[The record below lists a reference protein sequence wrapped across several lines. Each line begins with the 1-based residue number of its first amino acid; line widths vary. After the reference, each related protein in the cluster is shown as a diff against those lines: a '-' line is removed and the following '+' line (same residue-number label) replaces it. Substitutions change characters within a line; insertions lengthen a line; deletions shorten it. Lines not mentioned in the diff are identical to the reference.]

1 MGIQGHA
8 SLIAMRMTREDPNYQ
23 HLKGIEEMVQR
34 GSELTRQLLG
44 FARAGRYDVRPS
56 DLNEIMS
63 KSARMFGRTKKEIV
77 IRERYEKNLW
87 PVEVD
92 RGQIEQVLLNLYVN
106 AWQAMP
112 GGGEL
117 YLQTQNVTLDQAYV
131 GALKVKPG
139 KYVKVSITDTGIGM
153 DKQTQKRIFEPFF
166 TTKEM
171 GRGTGLG
178 LASVYGIIKNHGGLI
193 DVLSEKGRGTTF
205 TIHLP
210 ASQKDTVKEKEP
222 SAQVLRGNETIL
234 LVDDEEVVLD
244 VCSDILRSMGYHV
257 LTARSGAEA
266 LRIYEKNR
274 DKTDLVILDMIMPG
288 ASGRETY
295 DRLKRINPKVKVLLA
310 SGYSMNGQ
318 AKEIM
323 ARGCDGFIQK
333 PFTPKEISRRIREI
347 LDVKQSLITH

>member
-1 MGIQGHA
+1 MLMPG
-8 SLIAMRMTREDPNYQ
+8 
-23 HLKGIEEMVQR
+23 
-34 GSELTRQLLG
+34 RQC
-44 FARAGRYDVRPS
+44 
-56 DLNEIMS
+56 
-63 KSARMFGRTKKEIV
+63 
-77 IRERYEKNLW
+77 
-87 PVEVD
+87 
-92 RGQIEQVLLNLYVN
+92 Q
-106 AWQAMP
+106 

-131 GALKVKPG
+131 RALKVKPG

-288 ASGRETY
+288 ASGGETY

-347 LDVKQSLITH
+347 LDAKQSLITH